1 MKIIPKFQAGGGFE
15 SLFTVYSP
23 PRASQQ
29 AYAAQASQSQKPASK
44 ESSDEK
50 GELTEKDFFNML
62 KEIDGLPNEMQSI
75 VKNLVD
81 TFKINK
87 LTGIELSD
95 LATTYLQS
103 LYKIRQ
109 AADNKKKYD
118 ESQKR
123 ALETGSM
130 TEPAITADGKI
141 ITQDKEGKLNAISL
155 DTFMNNRDNYGAVLT
170 VSNLLNL
177 RAYSPS
183 LANNFTVFDT
193 VNSSIGYSEFQ
204 NLIKQAVQSLGTDTV
219 SRSMFSNE
227 YQASKGLEVLNELKD
242 QEQLQDVSSVS
253 SDQLYRYKIIN
264 KTQKNQIDQLTSYI
278 SALLPN
284 NAKVWAALKLGTSNK
299 EEATAKLITTYLA
312 SGSSSTNEVIVNPV
326 SNGHKKGSSDE
337 EDPKE
342 GFWRQVQSGKGGSE
356 DTFNLLVG
364 TSRLSVDGKLYGAI
378 PGITQNCSLGDFIS
392 NSNVGYIITDPKK
405 ITFGDINLSTDS
417 FNDVMVNTSSGAF
430 VTKLPID
437 QTGKVNFEI
446 LDIYAKITDELKNR
460 GLTKGTQEYLVN
472 EAKLLKKNG
481 LDVLIDSNTGLPNP
495 KYFRNFLVLE
505 GITSGKAYGVEP
517 INGKKQSINDIDSKL
532 IINAGDDDEL
542 YDTLRKGLSNKDR
555 GEYELDNNF
564 WSWNNDKLYRGN
576 IYIPLNTNPLN
587 AVNADEN
594 DIKTSTALEYEKAQQ
609 ILSKRINQGS
619 TESNLIE

>member
-29 AYAAQASQSQKPASK
+29 AYAAQASQPQKSTSK
-44 ESSDEK
+44 ESDDEK

-118 ESQKR
+118 DSQKR

-141 ITQDKEGKLNAISL
+141 IIQDKEGKLNAVSL
-155 DTFMNNRDNYGAVLT
+155 DTFMNNRDNYEAVLT

-193 VNSSIGYSEFQ
+193 VNSSIGYYEFQ

-242 QEQLQDVSSVS
+242 QEQLQDGSSVS

-284 NAKVWAALKLGTSNK
+284 NAKVWAALKLDTSNK

-430 VTKLPID
+430 VTKLPVD

-472 EAKLLKKNG
+472 EAKLLKKKG

-532 IINAGDDDEL
+532 IINAEDDEL

>member
-1 MKIIPKFQAGGGFE
+1 MKIIPKFQSGGGFD
-15 SLFTVYSP
+15 SLFTVYNPATQRS
-23 PRASQQ
+23 RQQ
-29 AYAAQASQSQKPASK
+29 ASHVEKSTKS
-44 ESSDEK
+44 ESSEDK
-50 GELTEKDFFNML
+50 GKLTEKDLFTML
-62 KEIDGLPNEMQSI
+62 KDIKGLPNEMKSI
-75 VKNLVD
+75 VSNLID
-81 TFKINK
+81 TLSVSKI
-87 LTGIELSD
+87 TGVGLEDLS
-95 LATTYLQS
+95 TTYLQS
-103 LYKIRQ
+103 LYKITQ
-109 AADNKKKYD
+109 ATDNKAMYD
-118 ESQKR
+118 EAYKK
-123 ALETGSM
+123 AIETGSM
-130 TEPAITADGKI
+130 TEPAITANGELVVQDNSGKVQKV
-141 ITQDKEGKLNAISL
+141 TLENFVQ
-155 DTFMNNRDNYGAVLT
+155 NRSKYKNVLT

-177 RAYSPS
+177 RAYDPS
-183 LANNFTVFDT
+183 FVYDYTVFDT
-193 VNSSIGYSEFQ
+193 VNSSMGYSAFQ
-204 NLIKQAVQSLGTDTV
+204 KLIKEAVGTLGSSQVTRGIM
-219 SRSMFSNE
+219 SSESE
-227 YQASKGLEVLNELKD
+227 LASKGLDVLAQLKESD
-242 QEQLQDVSSVS
+242 QIQPGTQVS
-253 SDQLYRYKIIN
+253 SDSLYKYKIIDQN
-264 KTQKNQIDQLTSYI
+264 QKKQIDYLTSYI
-278 SALLPN
+278 SALLPE
-284 NAKVWAALKLGTSNK
+284 NAKIWAAIKLRTSDK
-299 EEATAKLITTYLA
+299 EKATSSLITTYLA
-312 SGSSSTNEVIVNPV
+312 SSSSSTNEVIVNPV
-326 SNGHKKGSSDE
+326 SNGHKKDSSDE

-430 VTKLPID
+430 VTKLPVD

-472 EAKLLKKNG
+472 EAKLLKKKG

>member
-29 AYAAQASQSQKPASK
+29 AYAAQASQPQKSTSK
-44 ESSDEK
+44 ESDDEK

-118 ESQKR
+118 DSQKR

-141 ITQDKEGKLNAISL
+141 ITQDKEGKLNAVSL

-204 NLIKQAVQSLGTDTV
+204 NLIKQAVHNLGTSETTNNG
-219 SRSMFSNE
+219 MFSNE
-227 YQASKGLEVLNELKD
+227 GRASKGLALLQTLREDDRVRALN
-242 QEQLQDVSSVS
+242 SVTAEG
-253 SDQLYRYKIIN
+253 LYTYKIID
-264 KTQKNQIDQLTSYI
+264 KSQKNQIESLTNYI

-284 NAKVWAALKLGTSNK
+284 NAKVWAALKLGTSDK
-299 EEATAKLITTYLA
+299 EKATKNLILSYLLA
-312 SGSSSTNEVIVNPV
+312 GSNDSHTFEIDYKGSMEKVKGKTSSDSSSAEDMSQNTAVKWLRGLGVQEMFTINPGTNYATRALANTLPLTDKEKKYLGANSVLQQATSGEFAGILDFNSASMGMKKIDQ
-326 SNGHKKGSSDE
+326 SN
-337 EDPKE
+337 
-342 GFWRQVQSGKGGSE
+342 
-356 DTFNLLVG
+356 FNKIIL
-364 TSRLSVDGKLYGAI
+364 TDGKISSIDFPSKTLQDGTIVPDLSPETYEAKQKADKEI
-378 PGITQNCSLGDFIS
+378 KNQGIDMSDIKSIS
-392 NSNVGYIITDPKK
+392 DNYDT
-405 ITFGDINLSTDS
+405 IN
-417 FNDVMVNTSSGAF
+417 
-430 VTKLPID
+430 K
-437 QTGKVNFEI
+437 
-446 LDIYAKITDELKNR
+446 IYAKYQLYPNYNGDGVPTNNWTRFGVINASASNSALGMGQFDDNSLLQPITDDSVIDNLLQISKEEVFDKNEWYDIN
-460 GLTKGTQEYLVN
+460 GTDHFYKGTVW
-472 EAKLLKKNG
+472 
-481 LDVLIDSNTGLPNP
+481 I
-495 KYFRNFLVLE
+495 
-505 GITSGKAYGVEP
+505 P
-517 INGKKQSINDIDSKL
+517 INVSYVAASANVGMKNEQLEDMIVREQQLRASKTLTTEKK
-532 IINAGDDDEL
+532 
-542 YDTLRKGLSNKDR
+542 
-555 GEYELDNNF
+555 
-564 WSWNNDKLYRGN
+564 
-576 IYIPLNTNPLN
+576 
-587 AVNADEN
+587 
-594 DIKTSTALEYEKAQQ
+594 
-609 ILSKRINQGS
+609 
-619 TESNLIE
+619 

>member
-1 MKIIPKFQAGGGFE
+1 MKIIPKFQSGGGFD
-15 SLFTVYSP
+15 SLFTVYNPATQRS
-23 PRASQQ
+23 RQQ
-29 AYAAQASQSQKPASK
+29 ASHVEKSTKS
-44 ESSDEK
+44 ESSEDK
-50 GELTEKDFFNML
+50 GKLTEKDLFTML
-62 KEIDGLPNEMQSI
+62 KDIKGLPNEMKSI
-75 VKNLVD
+75 VSNLID
-81 TFKINK
+81 TLSVSKM
-87 LTGIELSD
+87 TGVGLEDLS
-95 LATTYLQS
+95 TTYLQS
-103 LYKIRQ
+103 LYKITQ
-109 AADNKKKYD
+109 ATDNKAMYD
-118 ESQKR
+118 EAYKK
-123 ALETGSM
+123 AIETGSM
-130 TEPAITADGKI
+130 TEPAITANGELVVQDNSGKVQKV
-141 ITQDKEGKLNAISL
+141 TLENFVQ
-155 DTFMNNRDNYGAVLT
+155 NRSKYKNVLT

-177 RAYSPS
+177 RAYDPS
-183 LANNFTVFDT
+183 FVYDYTVFDT
-193 VNSSIGYSEFQ
+193 VNSSMGYSAFQ
-204 NLIKQAVQSLGTDTV
+204 KLIKQAAQSLGTDTV

-242 QEQLQDVSSVS
+242 QEQLQDGSSVS

-284 NAKVWAALKLGTSNK
+284 NAKVWAALKLGTSNR

-356 DTFNLLVG
+356 NTFNLLVG

-472 EAKLLKKNG
+472 EAKLLKKKG

>member
-1 MKIIPKFQAGGGFE
+1 MKIIPKFQSGGGFD
-15 SLFTVYSP
+15 SLFTVYNPATQRS
-23 PRASQQ
+23 RQQ
-29 AYAAQASQSQKPASK
+29 ASHVEKSTKS
-44 ESSDEK
+44 ESSEDK
-50 GELTEKDFFNML
+50 GKLTEKDLFTML
-62 KEIDGLPNEMQSI
+62 KDIKGLPNEMKSI
-75 VKNLVD
+75 VSNLID
-81 TFKINK
+81 TLSVSKI
-87 LTGIELSD
+87 TGVGLEDLS
-95 LATTYLQS
+95 TTYLQS
-103 LYKIRQ
+103 LYKITQ
-109 AADNKKKYD
+109 ATDNKAMYD
-118 ESQKR
+118 EAYKK
-123 ALETGSM
+123 AIETGSM
-130 TEPAITADGKI
+130 TEPAITANGELVVQDNSGKVQKV
-141 ITQDKEGKLNAISL
+141 TLENFVQ
-155 DTFMNNRDNYGAVLT
+155 NRNKYKNVLT

-177 RAYSPS
+177 RAYDPS
-183 LANNFTVFDT
+183 FVYDYTVFDT
-193 VNSSIGYSEFQ
+193 VNSSMGYSAFQ
-204 NLIKQAVQSLGTDTV
+204 KLIKEAVGTLGSSQVTRGIM
-219 SRSMFSNE
+219 SSESE
-227 YQASKGLEVLNELKD
+227 LASKGLDVLAQLKESD
-242 QEQLQDVSSVS
+242 QIQPGTQVS
-253 SDQLYRYKIIN
+253 SDSLYKYKIIDQN
-264 KTQKNQIDQLTSYI
+264 QKKQIDYLTSYI
-278 SALLPN
+278 SALLPE
-284 NAKVWAALKLGTSNK
+284 NAKIWAAIKLRTSDK
-299 EEATAKLITTYLA
+299 EKATSSLITTYLA
-312 SGSSSTNEVIVNPV
+312 SSSSSTNEVIVNPV
-326 SNGHKKGSSDE
+326 SNGHKKDSSDE

-430 VTKLPID
+430 VTKLPVD

-472 EAKLLKKNG
+472 EAKLLKKKG

>member
-1 MKIIPKFQAGGGFE
+1 MKIIPKFQSGGGFD
-15 SLFTVYSP
+15 SLFTVYNPATQRS
-23 PRASQQ
+23 RQQ
-29 AYAAQASQSQKPASK
+29 ASHVEKSTKS
-44 ESSDEK
+44 ESSEDK
-50 GELTEKDFFNML
+50 GKLTEKDLFTML
-62 KEIDGLPNEMQSI
+62 KDIKGLPNEMKSI
-75 VKNLVD
+75 VSNLID
-81 TFKINK
+81 TLSISKM
-87 LTGIELSD
+87 TGVGLEDLS
-95 LATTYLQS
+95 TTYLQS
-103 LYKIRQ
+103 LYKITQ
-109 AADNKKKYD
+109 ATDNKAMYD
-118 ESQKR
+118 EAYKK
-123 ALETGSM
+123 AIETGSM
-130 TEPAITADGKI
+130 TEPAITANGELVVQDNSGKVQKV
-141 ITQDKEGKLNAISL
+141 TLENFVQ
-155 DTFMNNRDNYGAVLT
+155 NRSKYKNVLT

-177 RAYSPS
+177 RAYDPS
-183 LANNFTVFDT
+183 FAYDYTVFDT
-193 VNSSIGYSEFQ
+193 VNSSMGYSAFQ
-204 NLIKQAVQSLGTDTV
+204 KLIKQAVQSLGTDTV

-242 QEQLQDVSSVS
+242 QEQLQDGSSVS

-284 NAKVWAALKLGTSNK
+284 NAKVWAALKLGTSNR
-299 EEATAKLITTYLA
+299 EEATVKLITTYLA

-356 DTFNLLVG
+356 NTFNLLVG

-472 EAKLLKKNG
+472 EAKLLKKKG

>member
-15 SLFTVYSP
+15 SLFTIYSP

-44 ESSDEK
+44 ESDDEK

-141 ITQDKEGKLNAISL
+141 ITQDKEGKLNAVSL

-204 NLIKQAVQSLGTDTV
+204 NLIKQAVHNLGTSETTNNG
-219 SRSMFSNE
+219 MFSNE
-227 YQASKGLEVLNELKD
+227 GRASKGLALLQTLREDDRVRALN
-242 QEQLQDVSSVS
+242 SVTAEG
-253 SDQLYRYKIIN
+253 LYTYKIID
-264 KTQKNQIDQLTSYI
+264 KSQKNQIESLTNYI

-284 NAKVWAALKLGTSNK
+284 NAKVWAALKLGTSDK
-299 EEATAKLITTYLA
+299 EKATKSLILSYLLA
-312 SGSSSTNEVIVNPV
+312 GSNDSHTFEIDYKGSMDKVTGKSSSDSSSAEDMSQNTAVKWLRGLGVQEMFTINPGTNYATRALANTLPLTDKEKKYLGANSVLQQATSGEFAGILDFNSASMGMKKIDQ
-326 SNGHKKGSSDE
+326 SN
-337 EDPKE
+337 
-342 GFWRQVQSGKGGSE
+342 
-356 DTFNLLVG
+356 FNKIIL
-364 TSRLSVDGKLYGAI
+364 TDGKISSIDFPSKTLQDGTIVPDLSPETYEAKQKADKEI
-378 PGITQNCSLGDFIS
+378 KNQGIDMSDIKSIS
-392 NSNVGYIITDPKK
+392 DNYDT
-405 ITFGDINLSTDS
+405 IN
-417 FNDVMVNTSSGAF
+417 
-430 VTKLPID
+430 K
-437 QTGKVNFEI
+437 
-446 LDIYAKITDELKNR
+446 IYAKYQLYPNYNGDGVPTNNWTRFGVINASASNSALGMGQFDDNSLLQPITDDSVIDNLLQISKEEVFDKNEWYDIND
-460 GLTKGTQEYLVN
+460 TDHFYKGTVW
-472 EAKLLKKNG
+472 
-481 LDVLIDSNTGLPNP
+481 I
-495 KYFRNFLVLE
+495 
-505 GITSGKAYGVEP
+505 P
-517 INGKKQSINDIDSKL
+517 INVSYVAASANVGMKNEQLEDMIVREQQLRASKTLTTEKK
-532 IINAGDDDEL
+532 
-542 YDTLRKGLSNKDR
+542 
-555 GEYELDNNF
+555 
-564 WSWNNDKLYRGN
+564 
-576 IYIPLNTNPLN
+576 
-587 AVNADEN
+587 
-594 DIKTSTALEYEKAQQ
+594 
-609 ILSKRINQGS
+609 
-619 TESNLIE
+619 

>member
-15 SLFTVYSP
+15 SLFTIYSP

-44 ESSDEK
+44 ESDDEK

-118 ESQKR
+118 DSQKR

-141 ITQDKEGKLNAISL
+141 ITQDKEGKLNAVSL

-204 NLIKQAVQSLGTDTV
+204 NLIKQAVHNLGTSETTNNG
-219 SRSMFSNE
+219 MFSNE
-227 YQASKGLEVLNELKD
+227 GRASKGLALLQTLREDDRVRALN
-242 QEQLQDVSSVS
+242 SVTAEG
-253 SDQLYRYKIIN
+253 LYTYKIID
-264 KTQKNQIDQLTSYI
+264 KSQKNQIESLTNYI
-278 SALLPN
+278 NALLPN
-284 NAKVWAALKLGTSNK
+284 NAKVWAALKLGTSDK
-299 EEATAKLITTYLA
+299 EKATKSLILNYLLA
-312 SGSSSTNEVIVNPV
+312 GSNDSHTFEVDYKGSMEKVYGKTSSDSSSAEDMSQNTAVKWLRGLGVQEMFTINPGTNYATRALANTLPLTDKEKKYLGANSVLQQATSGEFAGILDFNSASMGMKKIDQ
-326 SNGHKKGSSDE
+326 SN
-337 EDPKE
+337 
-342 GFWRQVQSGKGGSE
+342 
-356 DTFNLLVG
+356 FNKIIL
-364 TSRLSVDGKLYGAI
+364 TDGKISSIDFPSKTLQDGTIVPDLSPETYEAKQKADKEI
-378 PGITQNCSLGDFIS
+378 KNQGIDMSDIKSIS
-392 NSNVGYIITDPKK
+392 DNYDT
-405 ITFGDINLSTDS
+405 IN
-417 FNDVMVNTSSGAF
+417 
-430 VTKLPID
+430 K
-437 QTGKVNFEI
+437 
-446 LDIYAKITDELKNR
+446 IYAKYQLYPNYNGDGVPTNNWTRFGVINASASNSALGMGQFDDNSLLQPITDDSVIDNLLQISKEEVFDKNEWYDIN
-460 GLTKGTQEYLVN
+460 GTDHFYKGTVW
-472 EAKLLKKNG
+472 
-481 LDVLIDSNTGLPNP
+481 I
-495 KYFRNFLVLE
+495 
-505 GITSGKAYGVEP
+505 P
-517 INGKKQSINDIDSKL
+517 INVSYVAASANVGMKNEQLEDMIVREQQLRASKTLTTEKK
-532 IINAGDDDEL
+532 
-542 YDTLRKGLSNKDR
+542 
-555 GEYELDNNF
+555 
-564 WSWNNDKLYRGN
+564 
-576 IYIPLNTNPLN
+576 
-587 AVNADEN
+587 
-594 DIKTSTALEYEKAQQ
+594 
-609 ILSKRINQGS
+609 
-619 TESNLIE
+619 

>member
-1 MKIIPKFQAGGGFE
+1 MKIIPKFQGGGGFD
-15 SLFTVYSP
+15 SLFTVYNPATQRS
-23 PRASQQ
+23 RQQQ
-29 AYAAQASQSQKPASK
+29 ASHVEKSTKS
-44 ESSDEK
+44 ESSEDK
-50 GELTEKDFFNML
+50 GKLTEKDLFTML
-62 KEIDGLPNEMQSI
+62 KDIKGLPNEMKSI
-75 VKNLVD
+75 VSNLID
-81 TFKINK
+81 TLSISKM
-87 LTGIELSD
+87 TGVGLEDLS
-95 LATTYLQS
+95 TTYLQS
-103 LYKIRQ
+103 LYKITQ
-109 AADNKKKYD
+109 ATDNKAMYD
-118 ESQKR
+118 EAYKK
-123 ALETGSM
+123 AIETGSM
-130 TEPAITADGKI
+130 TEPAITANGELVVQDNSGKVQKV
-141 ITQDKEGKLNAISL
+141 TLENFVQNKDKYKNI
-155 DTFMNNRDNYGAVLT
+155 LT

-177 RAYSPS
+177 RAYDPS
-183 LANNFTVFDT
+183 FVYDYTVFDT
-193 VNSSIGYSEFQ
+193 VNSSMGYSAFQ
-204 NLIKQAVQSLGTDTV
+204 KLIKQAVQSLGTDTV

-284 NAKVWAALKLGTSNK
+284 NAKVWAALKLDTSNK

-430 VTKLPID
+430 VTKLPVD

-472 EAKLLKKNG
+472 EAKLLKKKG

-495 KYFRNFLVLE
+495 KYFRSFLVLE
-505 GITSGKAYGVEP
+505 GITSSKAYGVEP